1 MKKRIMIIGPGQ
13 SGKSSLSNVL
23 NESDRPLKKTQD
35 VIYGKNTI
43 DTPGAYIENASMY
56 KYLIATAQT
65 ASCVLILV
73 DQSRP
78 VEVYPPRFAKTFPC
92 PVLGVITKMDLVPGN
107 EDWSR
112 RQLQKIGVYEPY
124 FPISL
129 LDNTGVKELKDY
141 LFGKKESSEED

>member
-1 MKKRIMIIGPGQ
+1 
-13 SGKSSLSNVL
+13 
-23 NESDRPLKKTQD
+23 
-35 VIYGKNTI
+35 
-43 DTPGAYIENASMY
+43 
-56 KYLIATAQT
+56 
-65 ASCVLILV
+65 
-73 DQSRP
+73 
-78 VEVYPPRFAKTFPC
+78 
-92 PVLGVITKMDLVPGN
+92 MDLVPGN

>member
-1 MKKRIMIIGPGQ
+1 MIIGPGQ
-13 SGKSSLSNVL
+13 SGKSSISNVL

-78 VEVYPPRFAKTFPC
+78 VEVYPPRFAKTFTC

-124 FPISL
+124 FLISL